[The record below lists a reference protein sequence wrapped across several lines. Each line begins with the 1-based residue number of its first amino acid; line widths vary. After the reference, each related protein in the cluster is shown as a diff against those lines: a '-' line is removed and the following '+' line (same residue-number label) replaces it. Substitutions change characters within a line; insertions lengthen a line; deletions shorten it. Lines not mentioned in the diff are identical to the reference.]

1 MNKLYDQERTVL
13 ELDAQHVLNY
23 MNILVITTIS
33 LLLTNWLSGE
43 FIIQTISGKIVLSI
57 ITLMISS
64 LAFITLLGNFK
75 EIKLRIT
82 QL

>member
-1 MNKLYDQERTVL
+1 MNKLYDQEKTVL

-43 FIIQTISGKIVLSI
+43 FIIQTISGKIVLTI
-57 ITLMISS
+57 IALMISS
-64 LAFITLLGNFK
+64 LTFITLLGNFK
-75 EIKLRIT
+75 EIKVRII